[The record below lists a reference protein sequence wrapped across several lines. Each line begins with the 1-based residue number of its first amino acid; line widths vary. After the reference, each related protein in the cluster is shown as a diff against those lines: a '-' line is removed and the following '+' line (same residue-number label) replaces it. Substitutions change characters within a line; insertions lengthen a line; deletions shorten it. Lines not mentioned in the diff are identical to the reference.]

1 MRTAQLPRSRTQNHG
16 GKFEF
21 APKTV
26 LVPLV
31 FSVLS
36 DAALQRASQMARQ
49 FGSKLVLVHA
59 VEPIIQPVEYAIVPA
74 EMEEINIRQVSSCRT
89 RLIRLKDRLEEEGI
103 QCKVEVKLGR
113 PWQVVAETAKRLRC
127 DLIIIPTHGRSGVR
141 HLLMG
146 STAERVVQHA
156 HCPVLVLR

>member
-1 MRTAQLPRSRTQNHG
+1 M
-16 GKFEF
+16 
-21 APKTV
+21 V
-26 LVPLV
+26 LVPLD

-36 DAALQRASQMARQ
+36 DAALQRASQFARQ

-74 EMEEINIRQVSSCRT
+74 EMEEINQRQVSSCQT
-89 RLIRLKDRLEEEGI
+89 RLERFQQRLKEEGI
-103 QCKVEVKLGR
+103 DCKVVVKLGR
-113 PWQVVAETAKRLRC
+113 PWHVITETAKRLRC
-127 DLIIIPTHGRSGVR
+127 DLIVIPTHGRSGLK

-156 HCPVLVLR
+156 PCSVLIVR

>member
-1 MRTAQLPRSRTQNHG
+1 MRTTQLPRSRVHNG
-16 GKFEF
+16 RKFEF
-21 APKTV
+21 APRMV
-26 LVPLV
+26 LVPLD

-36 DAALQRASQMARQ
+36 DAALQRASQMGRQ

-74 EMEEINIRQVSSCRT
+74 EMEEINMRQVSSCKT
-89 RLIRLKDRLEEEGI
+89 RLGKLQQRLDEEGV

-113 PWQVVAETAKRLRC
+113 PWQVICDTAKRLRC
-127 DLIIIPTHGRSGVR
+127 DLIVIPTHGRSGLK
-141 HLLMG
+141 HLFMG

-156 HCPVLVLR
+156 PCSVLIVR